1 MQFFDDAD
9 YFIVLD
15 YVNLVIFTIN
25 GVGGNIVEIQDPS
38 NGGAPEVRVRVR
50 ESYYEEEK
58 VPLEEE
64 KVPLEEHKQRSV
76 PSKMKCP
83 PKKDARNTKKDYLIS
98 GSSQA
103 DSIEALE
110 RLLRN
115 EQKEIDEL
123 ERSIQ
128 RSRSKKESEL
138 SFNFSI
144 LDGSKSERF

>member
-1 MQFFDDAD
+1 MQDNNEGMQFFDDAD
-9 YFIVLD
+9 YFTVLD

-50 ESYYEEEK
+50 ESNYEEEK

-83 PKKDARNTKKDYLIS
+83 PKQDARNTKHDYMIS
-98 GSSQA
+98 SS
-103 DSIEALE
+103 S
-110 RLLRN
+110 
-115 EQKEIDEL
+115 
-123 ERSIQ
+123 
-128 RSRSKKESEL
+128 
-138 SFNFSI
+138 
-144 LDGSKSERF
+144 